1 MKNMTYGAIKNL
13 RGAEHR
19 NRMTV
24 TVEVINYKKYKN
36 SNHPIKG
43 RKGTQDRIKMDKMM
57 KRANGRPI
65 KWVEV
70 EMGIIDI
77 PKEWT
82 KKIRMP
88 LNSLL
93 VNWKGNI

>member
-1 MKNMTYGAIKNL
+1 MENMIYGAIKNL
-13 RGAEHR
+13 RRAEHR
-19 NRMTV
+19 NRMVV
-24 TVEVINYKKYKN
+24 TVEVISHKKYKN
-36 SNHPIKG
+36 SNHPMRG

-70 EMGIIDI
+70 EMGIGEI
-77 PKEWT
+77 PKEWI
-82 KKIRMP
+82 KKIKMP

-93 VNWKGNI
+93 VNWKENI